1 MPNPIS
7 CFGLYFD
14 ESSEE
19 CKNCSL
25 SEFCRGVFLGTI
37 SWNVVYLYL
46 MNYEPV
52 DEVERREKDELIL
65 HISNMISERFGKF
78 KKTSY
83 KEEKDVEIATD
94 AEDPYK
100 SIVEAAKQFNVDL
113 SLLSDKDIEF
123 LKKAVK
129 RAHPFPI
136 TNFKL
141 GGVKKQEDPRDP
153 RKILGITVHVAF
165 DNIILTFSPAK
176 SKYYVGVVVKRIKG
190 MKAVYKGMREKEALE
205 AIVKAKNVVHE
216 LKAKAITGEQE

>member
-1 MPNPIS
+1 MINPIS

-14 ESSEE
+14 DSNEE

-46 MNYEPV
+46 MNYEPI

-78 KKTSY
+78 KKTST
-83 KEEKDVEIATD
+83 KEEKSVEIPPD

-100 SIVEAAKQFNVDL
+100 TLAEAAKSFNVDL
-113 SLLSDKDIEF
+113 SLLSDKDVEF
-123 LKKAVK
+123 LKKAIK
-129 RAHPFPI
+129 RAYPYPI

-141 GGVKKQEDPRDP
+141 GGLKKAEDPKDP
-153 RKILGITVHVAF
+153 RKAFGITIHVTF
-165 DNIILTFSPAK
+165 DNIVLTFSPSK
-176 SKYYVGVVVKRIKG
+176 SKYYVGVVVKGVKG
-190 MKAVYKGMREKEALE
+190 MKGVYRGTQEKEALV
-205 AIVKAKNVVHE
+205 AITKAKDIVND
-216 LKAKAITGEQE
+216 LKSKAVTGEVD